1 MDPVRKAVLQTVCRW
16 AAGMGGCG
24 AGLTGGM
31 EMLTWAPFGIPLP
44 FLLGAVSSIAGL
56 GLGILDKLPERPA
69 A

>member
-1 MDPVRKAVLQTVCRW
+1 
-16 AAGMGGCG
+16 MGGGG